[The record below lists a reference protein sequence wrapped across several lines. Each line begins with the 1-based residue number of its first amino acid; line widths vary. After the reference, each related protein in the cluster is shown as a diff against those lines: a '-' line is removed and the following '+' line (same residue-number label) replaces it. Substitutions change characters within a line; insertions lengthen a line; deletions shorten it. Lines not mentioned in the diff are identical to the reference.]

1 MSVNRIFLLG
11 NLTGDPE
18 LKKLESGKTVCN
30 AAMAVNRRFR
40 TDNESKEETV
50 FIDLEFWGASAG
62 FVAANLKKGS
72 RVHVEGHLK
81 QEFWNGGSKILVAV
95 EEILPVVT
103 RLCDKTDKKK
113 EEEKKDE

>member
-1 MSVNRIFLLG
+1 MNVNRIFLLG

-18 LKKLESGKTVCN
+18 LKKLEGGKTVCN

-40 TDNESKEETV
+40 TENEKKEETV
-50 FIDLEFWGASAG
+50 FIDLEFWGASAM
-62 FVAANLKKGS
+62 FAAANLRKGS

-95 EEILPVVT
+95 EEVLPVVS
-103 RLCDKTDKKK
+103 RLCDKKK